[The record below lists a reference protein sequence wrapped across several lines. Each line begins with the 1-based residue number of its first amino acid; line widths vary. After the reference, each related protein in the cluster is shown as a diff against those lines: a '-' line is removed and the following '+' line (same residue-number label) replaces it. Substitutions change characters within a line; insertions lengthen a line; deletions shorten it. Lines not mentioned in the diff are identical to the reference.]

1 MGETLKCD
9 ICGKLATVHL
19 TQIVNNKI
27 HKVNLCEECAQQKGV
42 TSSAGFSLADMLAQ
56 NLDLSFEGIEASS
69 QDPRCEAC
77 GCTVDSFKKHGRLG
91 CPHCYIAL
99 KSVIEPILGNIHK
112 EVIHKGK
119 CPVNGLTRIEF
130 KNQVDALHKQI
141 ARAIAEERYEDAARL
156 RDEIHTL
163 EAHMPSLES

>member
-1 MGETLKCD
+1 MGESLKCD

-56 NLDLSFEGIEASS
+56 NLDLSLEGMEESS
-69 QDPRCEAC
+69 QEPHCTHC
-77 GCTVDSFKKHGRLG
+77 GCTVEGFKKHGRLG
-91 CPHCYIAL
+91 CPDCYVAL

-119 CPVNGLTRIEF
+119 RPVSGLTRIEF
-130 KNQVDALHKQI
+130 KKQVEALDEQI
-141 ARAIAEERYEDAARL
+141 ETAIAEERYEDAARL
-156 RDEIHTL
+156 RDEIRVL
-163 EAHMPSLES
+163 ENQMPTTES